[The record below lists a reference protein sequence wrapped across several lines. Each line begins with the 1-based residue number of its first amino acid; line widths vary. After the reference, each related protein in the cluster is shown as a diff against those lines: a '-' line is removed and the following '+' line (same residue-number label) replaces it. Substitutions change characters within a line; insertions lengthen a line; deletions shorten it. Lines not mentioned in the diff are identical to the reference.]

1 MALREGL
8 RQAVCKGFS
17 NLLVEGDSQILL
29 HSINCKMTAPW
40 HIRVLVQD
48 IVKLA
53 SQCDQIRFSHVL
65 REANFLA
72 DALAAVGHVDGT
84 QVWEHSLP
92 SSTYQ
97 AFNLDCSGA
106 RCPPR
111 GSSL

>member
-1 MALREGL
+1 
-8 RQAVCKGFS
+8 
-17 NLLVEGDSQILL
+17 
-29 HSINCKMTAPW
+29 MTAPW
-40 HIRVLVQD
+40 RIRVLVQD
-48 IVKLA
+48 ILKLA

-97 AFNLDCSGA
+97 AFILDCSGVG
-106 RCPPR
+106 RPR